1 MDPRDAF
8 LERAKGGGIVP
19 VVREVVTD
27 ADTPVAAFAKIARP
41 PFAFLLESLV
51 GGERWARYTFLGTE
65 PREAWRY
72 RGQQVDRWTPAAG
85 WEKAGE
91 TADPVAHLA
100 DRMRALP
107 SVALP
112 GLPRFMGGAVGFL
125 GYDVVR
131 SIERLPR
138 GPTDTLGV
146 PDAVVMI
153 ADSLVILDNVFGR
166 AIVVAN
172 VEVPAKSSP
181 AQRLRL
187 YDVAQERLDT
197 LIGRL
202 SGPHQL
208 APLALDDDGLAL
220 RPPPRSK
227 YPRAA
232 FERDVAKIRE
242 YIAAGDVFQ
251 AVLSRRQVVPG
262 AVEPL
267 RLYRYLRA
275 LNPAPY
281 LFYLT
286 LDDVTLVGSSPEV
299 LVRVEGNEVTVRPI
313 AGTRP
318 RGASPEEDEALAT
331 SLRGDAKELAEH
343 RMLVDLGRNDV
354 GRVAEYGTVRVT
366 ESLQIERYSHVQ
378 HLVSEVR
385 GRLKD
390 GYDARDEYGYGHR
403 DSLRGRAQGSG
414 CRAGGR
420 GDRRRLRAGARVRG
434 NRSEGTGCATG
445 ARAGQSRRLASG
457 PVYKLLS
464 TSGEQSID
472 LQLGRKLVVGRA
484 VTSDVPI
491 YDPTISRRHAEVVL
505 TESGV
510 RVTDLGSS
518 NGTFLNGAKITEA
531 EAGANDVVT
540 FGKVAFRVKEVTAPL
555 PPPNSRAP
563 SPAAKA
569 VSPAARS
576 SGSCPSAVASRRSSS
591 TSRKGRRTSRCA
603 ARVRRSGA
611 RKSCRCCWRYRRSCR
626 SSRSSTACSTRWW
639 ISRSRS

>member
-8 LERAKGGGIVP
+8 LERAKRGGIVP
-19 VVREVVTD
+19 VIREVVTD

-72 RGQQVDRWTPAAG
+72 RGQRVDRWTPASG
-85 WEKAGE
+85 WEQAGQ
-91 TADPVAHLA
+91 T
-100 DRMRALP
+100 
-107 SVALP
+107 
-112 GLPRFMGGAVGFL
+112 
-125 GYDVVR
+125 
-131 SIERLPR
+131 
-138 GPTDTLGV
+138 T
-146 PDAVVMI
+146 DAVVMI

-172 VEVPAKSSP
+172 VEVPAQASA

-202 SGPHQL
+202 SGTHQL

-220 RPPPRSK
+220 RPPPQSQ
-227 YPRAA
+227 YGRAA

-262 AVEPL
+262 AVDPL

-286 LDDVTLVGSSPEV
+286 LDDLTLVGSSPEV
-299 LVRVEGNEVTVRPI
+299 LVRVEGDEVTVRPI

-318 RGASPEEDEALAT
+318 RGASPEEDEALAM
-331 SLRGDAKELAEH
+331 SLREDAKELAEH

-354 GRVAEYGTVRVT
+354 GRVAQYGSVRVT

-390 GYDARDEYGYGHR
+390 GYDALDVFRACFPAGTVSGAPKVRAMEIIDELEPERRGPYAGAVGYVGWGATSMDTAIAIR
-403 DSLRGRAQGSG
+403 SALVLKDQVVVQAGAGIVADSDPASEFAETEAKAQ
-414 CRAGGR
+414 AV
-420 GDRRRLRAGARVRG
+420 LRA
-434 NRSEGTGCATG
+434 
-445 ARAGQSRRLASG
+445 LA
-457 PVYKLLS
+457 L
-464 TSGEQSID
+464 
-472 LQLGRKLVVGRA
+472 
-484 VTSDVPI
+484 
-491 YDPTISRRHAEVVL
+491 
-505 TESGV
+505 
-510 RVTDLGSS
+510 
-518 NGTFLNGAKITEA
+518 
-531 EAGANDVVT
+531 
-540 FGKVAFRVKEVTAPL
+540 
-555 PPPNSRAP
+555 
-563 SPAAKA
+563 AKA
-569 VSPAARS
+569 
-576 SGSCPSAVASRRSSS
+576 GD
-591 TSRKGRRTSRCA
+591 
-603 ARVRRSGA
+603 
-611 RKSCRCCWRYRRSCR
+611 
-626 SSRSSTACSTRWW
+626 
-639 ISRSRS
+639 